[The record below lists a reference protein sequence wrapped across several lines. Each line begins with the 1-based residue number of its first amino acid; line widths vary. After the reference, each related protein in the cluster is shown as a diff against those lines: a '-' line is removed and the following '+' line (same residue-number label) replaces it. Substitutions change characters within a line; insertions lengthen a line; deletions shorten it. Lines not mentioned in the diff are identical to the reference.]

1 MLGLGG
7 SITNNTKPPV
17 FDFRK
22 IRGLIG
28 WWDFSVKHQSQ
39 LKQQDGSPVTNDTK
53 IWTVKNLA
61 FSLEKNNTR
70 KEKAL
75 GKFLTSAGAGNRP
88 TWFSADGGYA
98 QFTSSESDR
107 MFVGATSS
115 GAVDTNQLSSSS
127 ISQDGYTLFIVCKN
141 DSSSLSSGEYIFA
154 MFGEVEQA
162 NQLVL
167 ASSTVHGWKLDGM
180 EPPKSE
186 TNVNTGES
194 VDNSKILLTL
204 HKNSTDS
211 NEMYLNGRK
220 NVGTTSGASGDHV
233 MDMSQNSGDTHVFL
247 GGTGNNFTWNGR
259 IYETVI
265 FNRAL
270 NAREVKKIEMFLLK
284 KHNI

>member
-22 IRGLIG
+22 IRNLIG
-28 WWDFSVKHQSQ
+28 WWDFSVKHQSHI
-39 LKQQDGSPVTNDTK
+39 KQQDGSTVTNDSK
-53 IWTVKNLA
+53 IWTVRNLA
-61 FSLEKNNTR
+61 FNLEKNNTR

-75 GKFLTSAGAGNRP
+75 GKWLTAYHVNNRP

-98 QFTSSESDR
+98 QFNSSESDR
-107 MFVGATSS
+107 MLASKTLGAT
-115 GAVDTNQLSSSS
+115 DTNQLSSSS

-141 DSSSLSSGEYIFA
+141 DSASLSSGEYIFA

-162 NQLVL
+162 SQVVL
-167 ASSTVHGWKLDGM
+167 ASSTVHGWKHDSM
-180 EPPKSE
+180 EPPKAE
-186 TNVNTGES
+186 TNTNTGES
-194 VDNSKILLTL
+194 VDDSKILLTL

-220 NVGTTSGASGDHV
+220 NQGTTSGASGDHV
-233 MDMSQNSGDTHVFL
+233 MDMSQNSNDTHVFL
-247 GGTGNNFTWNGR
+247 GGAGVAATWNGR